1 MALELA
7 DRRVPGMDGDTLS
20 AQWALHFRAGLCRN
34 SGGTNT
40 LVGMHSRSPR
50 ATLAD
55 CIMRPL
61 VALVVA
67 TLGLSACQGSAPRSD
82 PAGPQTS
89 SIDTQ
94 KKTVWEGVGYVV
106 RRHTGPADIDWCFGA
121 IIGTDAG
128 NSSVDGCAGVKIV
141 GFNFD
146 EYLPWVWTDMDVL
159 IARLRG
165 SFSSDRSEFT
175 ATVVTRL
182 PNETISP
189 VARPVPK
196 QEAPACITP
205 SKPLNEGVKD
215 SRTNSMP
222 LGIVGWG
229 APEPNGIDNLYA
241 LGVDRAWFEKACAE
255 GLPIAE
261 VFDYLT
267 PV

>member
-1 MALELA
+1 MANCVILRL
-7 DRRVPGMDGDTLS
+7 
-20 AQWALHFRAGLCRN
+20 
-34 SGGTNT
+34 
-40 LVGMHSRSPR
+40 
-50 ATLAD
+50 
-55 CIMRPL
+55 I
-61 VALVVA
+61 VAM
-67 TLGLSACQGSAPRSD
+67 LGLGACQTSAPQAKSSSS
-82 PAGPQTS
+82 QTS
-89 SIDTQ
+89 SSISATT
-94 KKTVWEGVGYVV
+94 TVWEGAGYVV
-106 RRHTGPADIDWCFGA
+106 RRHSKPAEIDWCFGA
-121 IIGTDAG
+121 IIGTDGG
-128 NSSVDGCAGVKIV
+128 NSSVDGCAGVKII

-165 SFSSDRSEFT
+165 SFSSDRSVFT

-196 QEAPACITP
+196 PQAPRCNTP
-205 SKPLNEGVKD
+205 TKPLD
-215 SRTNSMP
+215 RSARDPRAFSMP
-222 LGIVGWG
+222 LGIVSAGG
-229 APEPNGIDNLYA
+229 AADNTIDDLYA